1 MKLTSQQLQ
10 QIIKEELQAVL
21 GEQEESNEEK
31 IIGLCRNPDT
41 TETGNISGESL
52 GLGNCLD
59 IAYKKFEDRAGQQP
73 GDIEKEVIRLVKEK
87 LGFDGVFDL
96 LKQQV
101 LDINKGLHAGKVKYL
116 TQQNL
121 EEIFQMFNPP
131 KHKTIDYGEGSF
143 SFSAVD
149 QSRERAQMMLMF
161 TNFAP
166 NLKINLLS
174 PIDQQGFDED
184 DFEALEMNPP
194 TNIEFYG
201 GYR

>member
-59 IAYKKFEDRAGQQP
+59 IAYKKFEDKAGQQP

-87 LGFDGVFDL
+87 LGFDGVFDFL
-96 LKQQV
+96 SRKKLVLKSQSN
-101 LDINKGLHAGKVKYL
+101 LMGFNPIKTFL
-116 TQQNL
+116 THQDL
-121 EEIFQMFNPP
+121 EAIFKKFNPP
-131 KHKTIDYGEGSF
+131 QHKVRKTKYGETTIFNPSQSKQRVQMLKMLAKFTLKLKVQRGS
-143 SFSAVD
+143 SVD
-149 QSRERAQMMLMF
+149 EVRFQE
-161 TNFAP
+161 
-166 NLKINLLS
+166 
-174 PIDQQGFDED
+174 ED
-184 DFEALEMNPP
+184 FGGEVPK
-194 TNIEFYG
+194 NIEFYN
-201 GYR
+201 